1 MLRGVPGQAGPLGGG
16 DARRCPERVTFPGF
30 PGFLGPAKSVQHLP
44 RVAAARTQSVGQPEP
59 AEQRLRRGLG
69 REETHLPEARAV
81 HRLSSRKCHSR
92 MLPAM
97 PAFRLSTRSV
107 MGMRTVPLQARM
119 VSSVRPWPS
128 LPMTTQTPPG

>member
-1 MLRGVPGQAGPLGGG
+1 MILFRVQLLRPGCSGVPCRKAEFSGVP
-16 DARRCPERVTFPGF
+16 CFPS
-30 PGFLGPAKSVQHLP
+30 FLRTAKGVQH
-44 RVAAARTQSVGQPEP
+44 AACMGAGRAQHMGQPQP
-59 AEQRLRRGLG
+59 AQQRVRR
-69 REETHLPEARAV
+69 REEAGLPGKAA

-107 MGMRTVPLQARM
+107 MGMRTVLVQAAM

-128 LPMTTQTPPG
+128 LPMTTHTPPG